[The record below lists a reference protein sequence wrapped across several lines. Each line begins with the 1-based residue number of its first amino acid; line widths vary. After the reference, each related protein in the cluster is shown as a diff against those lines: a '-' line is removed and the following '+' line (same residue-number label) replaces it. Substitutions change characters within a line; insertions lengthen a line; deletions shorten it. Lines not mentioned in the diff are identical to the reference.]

1 MIKGIGT
8 SGTALIPMM
17 TRLEVIANNLAN
29 ANTAGFK
36 RDNLFADMLSDAQL
50 KEARS
55 GGDMSG
61 AMARQYSDFSEG
73 SIQQTN
79 NPLDMAIQGE
89 GFFTVDTP
97 RGVRYTRNGAFTVS
111 REGLLTTKEG
121 YPVLGTNGS
130 ITFPDPQSLAHA
142 SITVTAH
149 GEISVDK
156 KPLAT
161 LRIADFDNGLQ
172 LKKEGASLFILRSGT
187 ERRMDPSSNP
197 ATVRQGHLEES
208 NVDSIA
214 EMMEMIE
221 ITREFESD
229 QKTIQAQ
236 DSTLD
241 KAMEVGR
248 IG

>member
-29 ANTAGFK
+29 ANTTGFK
-36 RDNLFADMLSDAQL
+36 RDNLFTELLSDAQV
-50 KEARS
+50 KAAQA
-55 GGDMSG
+55 GGDLSG
-61 AMARQYSDFSEG
+61 TLARQYSDFSEG

-111 REGLLTTKEG
+111 REGMLTTKEG
-121 YPVLGTNGS
+121 YSVLGTNGAVS
-130 ITFPDPQSLAHA
+130 FPDPQSLAHA
-142 SITVTAH
+142 DIVVTAN

-161 LRIADFDNGLQ
+161 LRIANFDNALQ
-172 LKKEGASLFILRSGT
+172 LKKEGSSLFILSSGV

-197 ATVRQGHLEES
+197 ATVRQGHIEES

-229 QKTIQAQ
+229 QKTVQAQ
-236 DSTLD
+236 DSTLE
-241 KAMEVGR
+241 KALDVGR
-248 IG
+248 VQ